1 MGSPSIAVIGAG
13 VAGLSTALRAAEL
26 GCEVTVIE
34 RGHPAAGSSGLSA
47 GVYNINSTE
56 PLQVEVR
63 VQTRALLDKFERE
76 NGLHLARI
84 GYLRLARSEEHVALF
99 EEVVSLQR
107 QLGVEP
113 SEIVDPERTREI
125 VPHLR
130 TDDLLAAIYN
140 PRDGHMDGPL
150 LCGVLAERAEAEGAT
165 VLHRTRVTGHEKGP
179 AGHRLLIDGAGP
191 VEADVVVNAAGPW
204 AMEVGEL
211 LGHPFPLVNQVH
223 EVIKVKLP
231 PAVDYTV
238 PMVQEY
244 IPGEEEAGYFRQ
256 DGPHSMIAG
265 MHTYAALEQLGSA
278 DPETYQKSITWD
290 TWEAVAQHVS
300 DRLQVEGLGFETGW
314 TGLYPISADGEY
326 VVGPYEDD
334 PTVIACGGFGGQ
346 GLTAGVSV
354 GPVAAEWAVYGEPRS
369 LPAAAAWRPDRPGLR

>member
-1 MGSPSIAVIGAG
+1 MSALPSLAVIGAG

-26 GCEVTVIE
+26 GCEVTVLE
-34 RGHPAAGSSGLSA
+34 RGHPASGSSGLSA
-47 GVYNINSTE
+47 GIYNINSTE

-63 VQTRALLDKFERE
+63 VQTRQLLDKFERE
-76 NGLHLARI
+76 NDLPLARI
-84 GYLRLARSEEHVALF
+84 GYLRLAKSEAHVKLF
-99 EEVVSLQR
+99 EEVIALQR
-107 QLGVEP
+107 ELGVEP
-113 SEIVDPERTREI
+113 SQIIDPARAREL

-130 TDDLLAAIYN
+130 TDDLLAAIHN

-150 LCGVLAERAEAEGAT
+150 LCGVLAERAEAEGTT
-165 VLHRTRVTGHEKGP
+165 VLHRTRVSGYERAHGR
-179 AGHRLLIDGAGP
+179 HRLLTEAEP

-211 LGHPFPLVNQVH
+211 LGHPFPLVNQLH

-244 IPGEEEAGYFRQ
+244 IPGEGEAGYFRQ

-265 MHTYAALEQLGSA
+265 MHTYAALDKLGSA
-278 DPETYQKSITWD
+278 DPETYQRTVTWD

-300 DRLQVEGLGFETGW
+300 NRLQVEGLGFETGW

-326 VVGPYEDD
+326 VVGPYEADS
-334 PTVIACGGFGGQ
+334 TVIACGGFGGQ
-346 GLTAGVSV
+346 GLTAGVSI
-354 GPVAAEWAVYGEPRS
+354 GPIAAEWAVYGEPRS
-369 LPAAAAWRPDRPGLR
+369 LPAAAAWRPDREGLR